1 MKLLAPIQPAELPAD
16 ALLVRLRSRRSTFEL
31 SDGEAA
37 ESPPGEVVSW
47 VYHRLDKRL
56 RKQLSPFLELMA
68 MRSLTLGLR
77 YVLNGEPVPHALMRH
92 TLLAKPL
99 QKLLAATLDSKAT
112 IARLE
117 AVLVT
122 DYPFAAG
129 LAATYQN
136 QGPGGVEQQLAS
148 GILQHGLNRSGSD
161 VLNVTIRYL
170 IDMRNLLTIRKFWR
184 WQVAQ
189 MPPLTEGGAMET
201 VLLKRIWLA
210 HDDDRLVTLAARLA
224 GGPGRFEKAVQMEQG
239 LINGLSRTLRRASR
253 DPLSIAVVID
263 YLWRSQVAAQNRLLQ
278 RILPA
283 ERQELLQEVL
293 LL

>member
-16 ALLVRLRSRRSTFEL
+16 ALLVRLRSRRSAFEL
-31 SDGEAA
+31 SAREAT
-37 ESPPGEVVSW
+37 EGHPGEVVSW
-47 VYHRLDKRL
+47 VYQRLDKRL
-56 RKQLSPFLELMA
+56 RKQLNPFLELMA

-77 YVLNGEPVPHALMRH
+77 YVLNGEPMPLALMRH
-92 TLLAKPL
+92 ALLAKPL
-99 QKLLAATLDSKAT
+99 QKLLAVAVDSKTA

-117 AVLVT
+117 EGLVI

-129 LAATYQN
+129 LAVTYQS

-148 GILQHGLNRSGSD
+148 GILQHSLNRTGGD
-161 VLNVTIRYL
+161 VLGATIRYL

-189 MPPLTEGGAMET
+189 MPPLTEGGALET
-201 VLLKRIWLA
+201 ALLQRIWLA
-210 HDDDRLVTLAARLA
+210 HDDDRLVALAARLA

-253 DPLSIAVVID
+253 DPLSLAVVID
-263 YLWRSQVAAQNRLLQ
+263 YLWRSQVAAHNRLL
-278 RILPA
+278 RRMLPA

>member
-16 ALLVRLRSRRSTFEL
+16 ALLVRLRSRRSAFEL
-31 SDGEAA
+31 SAGETA
-37 ESPPGEVVSW
+37 EGLPGEVVSW

-99 QKLLAATLDSKAT
+99 QNLLAATLDSKAT

-117 AVLVT
+117 AVLVN

-161 VLNVTIRYL
+161 VLSVTIRYL

-189 MPPLTEGGAMET
+189 MPPLTEGGAVET
-201 VLLKRIWLA
+201 ALLKRIWLA
-210 HDDDRLVTLAARLA
+210 HDDDRLVTLAARLT
-224 GGPGRFEKAVQMEQG
+224 GGSGRFEKAVQMEQG

-253 DPLSIAVVID
+253 DPLSLAVVID
-263 YLWRSQVAAQNRLLQ
+263 YLWRSQVAAHNRLLQ